1 MDAYNKYQEE
11 LPKKNLASQES
22 FSQLTKK
29 LNENRKEQEKL
40 TTAYGEGKI
49 GAEDYQ
55 TKIKARKI
63 SIAERLNMLSKIRK
77 I

>member
-55 TKIKARKI
+55 TKIKALK
-63 SIAERLNMLSKIRK
+63 SSQDLYS
-77 I
+77 